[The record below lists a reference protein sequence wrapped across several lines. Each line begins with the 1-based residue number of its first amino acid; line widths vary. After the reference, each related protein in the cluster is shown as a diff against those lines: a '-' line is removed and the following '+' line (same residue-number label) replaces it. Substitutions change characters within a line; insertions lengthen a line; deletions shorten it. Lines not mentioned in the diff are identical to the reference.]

1 MKSLGSLAVPVT
13 SIERRTLALNGL
25 DATTGEP
32 LFPPPT
38 LEEIAARA
46 CSERLAAGELEELR
60 RWRSWLQDDHLDTR
74 HGIDPR
80 NLAETGWGVIFP
92 EDRQDELR
100 QALAPLLTWRRSQ
113 AASSKEHRYRELI
126 HRRGESKAAFL
137 ARHGLGPGPADP
149 DRLPYY
155 LLLAADPE
163 EISFTFQYQ
172 LDVQYAVG
180 RLSFPT
186 LDEYARYAESVVATE
201 QRPPEPVRRAS
212 FFGVVNADDP
222 VTASCLQ
229 QLVMPLAE
237 GIARDRKDWQVET
250 VTGPQA
256 TKAALAERMGGAR
269 TPALLFTAS
278 HGLVFNPADPRHLP
292 HQGAL
297 VCQEWPGPEARC
309 GRRIPVDH
317 YLSGDDIPDSASPAG
332 LIAFSFA
339 CFGAG
344 TPCYDSYPHAR
355 EGERRRIANQ
365 SFVARLP
372 QRLLGHP
379 RGGALAVV
387 GHVDLAWTCSFEWPQ
402 AGTQLQVFESALG
415 RLLDGYPVGA
425 AMECFN
431 QRYAELSSDLSQE
444 VEAVRWGAEP
454 DVLNLS
460 FLWTANNDAR
470 AYVVLGDPAVR
481 LPGAAAR
488 APQ

>member
-1 MKSLGSLAVPVT
+1 MASLGLLEIPAP
-13 SIERRTLALNGL
+13 SIGRRKLALNGL
-25 DATTGEP
+25 DATTGSP

-38 LEEIAARA
+38 VEEIAARA
-46 CSERLAAGELEELR
+46 CNAQLPASELEELR
-60 RWRSWLQDDHLDTR
+60 RWSVWLRDDHLDTKY
-74 HGIDPR
+74 GIDPR
-80 NLAETGWGVIFP
+80 DLAETGWGVIFP

-100 QALAPLLTWRRSQ
+100 QALAPLLAWRKSQ
-113 AASSKEHRYRELI
+113 AARSKEHRYRELVQ
-126 HRRGESKAAFL
+126 RRGEPKAAFL
-137 ARHGLGPGPADP
+137 ARHGVGPGPADP

-163 EISFTFQYQ
+163 EISFVFQYQ

-186 LDEYARYAESVVATE
+186 LDEYAHYAESVVAAE
-201 QRPPEPVRRAS
+201 QRSAAPVRQAS

-237 GIARDRKDWQVET
+237 GIARERRDWQVET

-256 TKAALAERMGGAR
+256 TKAALTERMGGAR
-269 TPALLFTAS
+269 TPSLLFTAS
-278 HGLVFNPADPRHLP
+278 HGLVFPPADPRHLP
-292 HQGAL
+292 HQGSL
-297 VCQEWPGPEARC
+297 VCQEWPGPEAWK
-309 GRRIPVDH
+309 GKRIPTDH
-317 YLSGDDIPDSASPAG
+317 YLSGDDVPDSANPAG
-332 LIAFSFA
+332 LISFHFA

-344 TPCYDSYPHAR
+344 TPCYDSYAHAR
-355 EGERRRIANQ
+355 GGERRRIARE

-402 AGTQLQVFESALG
+402 AGTQLPVFESALG

-444 VEAVRWGAEP
+444 IEAVRWGAEP

-481 LPGAAAR
+481 LL
-488 APQ
+488 